1 MNIYCNFVV
10 NVFIT
15 TYFLKF
21 VLRFIFSVQRFKA
34 QVHEDKGVCLCWE
47 PLGKKIGTA
56 IGTDIYFFCFV
67 LAPLQ
72 HFYLLIQA
80 CNYVIS
86 LCSLQAEVEWIPNS
100 HYSGV
105 YGLMKLTI
113 TKALPEVLEQVRR
126 DSRLINKNYLIYSVY
141 Q

>member
-1 MNIYCNFVV
+1 MLETFRKKDWHCLRFNIY
-10 NVFIT
+10 
-15 TYFLKF
+15 L
-21 VLRFIFSVQRFKA
+21 
-34 QVHEDKGVCLCWE
+34 
-47 PLGKKIGTA
+47 
-56 IGTDIYFFCFV
+56 FCFV

-72 HFYLLIQA
+72 HFYPLIQA

-113 TKALPEVLEQVRR
+113 TKALPEVLEQVKR
-126 DSRLINKNYLIYSVY
+126 DSRLINRNYLIYSMPINEMEPTNHIRDLFKQFWCPVAGTKNSIF
-141 Q
+141 